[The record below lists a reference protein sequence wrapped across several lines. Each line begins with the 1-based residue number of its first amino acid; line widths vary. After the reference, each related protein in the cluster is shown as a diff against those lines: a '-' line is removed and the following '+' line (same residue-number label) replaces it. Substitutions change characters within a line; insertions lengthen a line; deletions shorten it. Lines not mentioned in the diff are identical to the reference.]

1 MTGHSLSLDSTSAP
15 RRRAGLGAKL
25 FVVALPFLLFG
36 LVFIALTLWMSWQ
49 LEGGAAAIN
58 EAGRMRMQAYRL
70 SLTLGTDAAQQA
82 HMARAAGSAAAADAT
97 RLAGVGDTALAR
109 QTAEFE
115 RSLALLRSGDP
126 GRPLFVPWDD
136 TVARRFATVEADW
149 ARFRQRIAHP
159 DASRAEGLTEEAGRF
174 VTHIDALVAAIE
186 AHLSRWT
193 AWLHLLQTVIMA
205 LAVLGIG
212 VLVFTGYRFVLEP
225 IRQLRDALRFVQRGD
240 FGARV
245 QCEGSDEF
253 ATLADGFNGMAEHVE
268 AMHRNLE
275 SQVAKKTAEVEE
287 KRERLE
293 ALYDVTTLVARAATL
308 DELANG
314 FAQRIGRLAR
324 ADGVALRW
332 SGETNQ
338 RYLMLASQ
346 GLPSSMMSFE
356 ACVEAGSCHCGSPGA
371 PPQLR
376 VIPIK
381 SSARPAALHCAQAG
395 FETLVS
401 IPIVLHERV
410 LGEVDLF
417 FHHQAGFSASE
428 RSLLEALTAHLAGAM
443 ETLRLNALDKESAV
457 SQERSLLA
465 RELHDSIAQSLA
477 FLKIQVQLLRGAL
490 NHGDNVRIQT
500 ALKDIDEGVR
510 ESYADVRELLL
521 HFRTRPNGE
530 DMSPALETTLRKF
543 EHQSGLKASF
553 DMSGQGLPLAPD
565 VQIQA
570 LHIVQ
575 EALSNVRKHA
585 HATQV
590 WLEVCQH
597 PDWCFEIRDDGVGFD
612 ASNPARAETHVGLRI
627 MAERAERIGAALE
640 VVSTQGAGCAVR
652 LTVPS
657 PSRASSS
664 PSAPQVAGVAA

>member
-1 MTGHSLSLDSTSAP
+1 
-15 RRRAGLGAKL
+15 
-25 FVVALPFLLFG
+25 
-36 LVFIALTLWMSWQ
+36 
-49 LEGGAAAIN
+49 
-58 EAGRMRMQAYRL
+58 MRMQAYRL
-70 SLTLGTDAAQQA
+70 SLTLGTDVEGATGTPHRAGTAADA
-82 HMARAAGSAAAADAT
+82 ARASAAADAGA
-97 RLAGVGDTALAR
+97 RLSN
-109 QTAEFE
+109 QTAEID
-115 RSLALLRSGDP
+115 RSLALLRSGDA

-136 TVARRFATVEADW
+136 TVARHFKTVEADW
-149 ARFRQRIAHP
+149 ARFRQRVGQP
-159 DASRAEGLTEEAGRF
+159 DAARTEGLAHEAGSL
-174 VTHIDALVAAIE
+174 VAHIDALVAAIE

-193 AWLHLLQTVIMA
+193 AWLHLLQTAVMA
-205 LAVLGIG
+205 LAVLSIG

-225 IRQLRDALRFVQRGD
+225 LGQLRDALRLVQRGD

-253 ATLADGFNGMAEHVE
+253 VTLAEGFNGMAEHVE
-268 AMHRNLE
+268 SMYRNLE

-308 DELANG
+308 EELANG

-346 GLPSSMMSFE
+346 GLPSSMLNLE
-356 ACVEAGSCHCGSPGA
+356 ACVEAGSCHCGSPSET
-371 PPQLR
+371 PRLR
-376 VIPIK
+376 VIAIK
-381 SSARPAALHCAQAG
+381 SARPEALHCAKAG

-401 IPIVLHERV
+401 IPIVLHEHV

-417 FHHQAGFSASE
+417 FHHQASFSASE

-490 NHGDNVRIQT
+490 NHGNSVRIQA

-530 DMSPALETTLRKF
+530 DMSPALQTTLRKF

-553 DMSGQGLPLAPD
+553 SMSGQGLPLPPD

-585 HATQV
+585 RATQV
-590 WLEVCQH
+590 WLEVRQH
-597 PDWCFEIRDDGVGFD
+597 PDWSFEIRDDGVGFD
-612 ASNPARAETHVGLRI
+612 PSNPARAETHVGLRI
-627 MAERAERIGAALE
+627 MVERAERIGAALE
-640 VVSTQGAGCAVR
+640 VVSTHGAGCVVR

-657 PSRASSS
+657 PGRAVSN
-664 PSAPQVAGVAA
+664 APVPHVAGVAA

>member
-1 MTGHSLSLDSTSAP
+1 MTGPSFSLDSTSTP
-15 RRRAGLGAKL
+15 RRRAGLGARL
-25 FVVALPFLLFG
+25 SVVALPFLLFG

-70 SLTLGTDAAQQA
+70 SLTLGADAAQQA
-82 HMARAAGSAAAADAT
+82 RMARADSSADAAGAT
-97 RLAGVGDTALAR
+97 RPAGVGDTVLAR

-126 GRPLFVPWDD
+126 ARPLFVPWDD

-149 ARFRQRIAHP
+149 ARFGQHIAHL
-159 DASRAEGLTEEAGRF
+159 DASRAEGLTEEAGHF
-174 VTHIDALVAAIE
+174 VAHIDALVAAIE

-193 AWLHLLQTVIMA
+193 AWLHRLQTAIMA

-245 QCEGSDEF
+245 RCEGSDEF

-275 SQVAKKTAEVEE
+275 SQVAMKTAEVEE

-308 DELANG
+308 DELAHG
-314 FAQRIGRLAR
+314 FARRIGRLAR

-346 GLPSSMMSFE
+346 GLPSSMMNFE
-356 ACVEAGSCHCGSPGA
+356 ACVEAGTCHCGSPGA

-417 FHHQAGFSASE
+417 FHHQASFSASE

-477 FLKIQVQLLRGAL
+477 FLKIQVQLLRSAL
-490 NHGDNVRIQT
+490 NQGDDVRIHT

-553 DMSGQGLPLAPD
+553 DMSGQGLPLPPD

-585 HATQV
+585 RATQV

-597 PDWCFEIRDDGVGFD
+597 PDWRFEIRDDGVGFD
-612 ASNPARAETHVGLRI
+612 ASSPARAETHVGLRI
-627 MAERAERIGAALE
+627 MAERAERIGGRLE
-640 VVSTQGAGCAVR
+640 VVSAHGAGCAVR

-664 PSAPQVAGVAA
+664 PPAPHLAGVAA

>member
-1 MTGHSLSLDSTSAP
+1 MTGSSPPLDPTRAP
-15 RRRAGLGAKL
+15 RRHWSLGAKL

-36 LVFIALTLWMSWQ
+36 LVFTALTLWMSWQ

-70 SLTLGTDAAQQA
+70 SLTLGTDVAD
-82 HMARAAGSAAAADAT
+82 AADAT
-97 RLAGVGDTALAR
+97 AHAARPVAAAGAMQAARLASQV
-109 QTAEFE
+109 AEFE

-136 TVARRFATVEADW
+136 SVAQRFTTVEADW
-149 ARFRQRIAHP
+149 ARFRQRIAHL
-159 DASRAEGLTEEAGRF
+159 DVARIDGLADEVGRF
-174 VTHIDALVAAIE
+174 VADIDALVAAIE
-186 AHLSRWT
+186 AHMSRWI
-193 AWLHLLQTVIMA
+193 AWLHLLQTAMMA

-212 VLVFTGYRFVLEP
+212 VLVFTGYRFVVEP
-225 IRQLRDALRFVQRGD
+225 IGQLRDALRFVQRGD
-240 FGARV
+240 FAARV

-268 AMHRNLE
+268 SMYRNLE
-275 SQVAKKTAEVEE
+275 SQVAEKTAEVEE

-293 ALYDVTTLVARAATL
+293 ALYDVTTLVARASSL
-308 DELANG
+308 EELASG
-314 FAQRIGRLAR
+314 FAQRIGRLAH

-338 RYLMLASQ
+338 RYLMIASQ
-346 GLPSSMMSFE
+346 GLPSSMLSFE
-356 ACVEAGSCHCGSPGA
+356 ACVEAGTCHCGSPSA

-381 SSARPAALHCAQAG
+381 ATQPAALLCARVG

-401 IPIVLHERV
+401 IPIVLHEHV

-417 FHHQAGFSASE
+417 FHHQANFSASE

-443 ETLRLNALDKESAV
+443 ETLRQNALDKESAV

-490 NHGDNVRIQT
+490 NHGDAVRVQA

-510 ESYADVRELLL
+510 ESSADVRELLL

-530 DMSPALETTLRKF
+530 DMSPALQTTLRKF

-553 DMSGQGLPLAPD
+553 GMSGQGLPLPPD

-585 HATQV
+585 RATQV

-597 PDWCFEIRDDGVGFD
+597 PDWSFEVRDDGVGFD
-612 ASNPARAETHVGLRI
+612 ASSPARAETHVGLRI
-627 MAERAERIGAALE
+627 MAERAERIAGRLE
-640 VVSTQGAGCAVR
+640 VVSTHGAGCAVR

-657 PSRASSS
+657 PSRSSLSPLASHL
-664 PSAPQVAGVAA
+664 AGVAA